1 MLKSVILGK
10 KGSSSSQVDIRDI
23 SGGILK
29 LSNNKYRQVMATSSI
44 NFELKSEDE
53 KDALIDT
60 FESFLN
66 SIGFPIQL
74 LIRTREIDID
84 DYLNSLNLRLD
95 EEPEEIYKA
104 QLISYRKFISTLI
117 SSNKIL
123 SRQFYVVIPY
133 DDIKNIGIASIRDQL
148 SIRADI
154 VSKNLSRLGIITKQL
169 GSIEVI
175 DLFYSFYSP
184 ERSKTQPLS
193 QKALDVM
200 GSEFVLKGGQDD

>member
-1 MLKSVILGK
+1 MV
-10 KGSSSSQVDIRDI
+10 
-23 SGGILK
+23 
-29 LSNNKYRQVMATSSI
+29 TSSI

-60 FESFLN
+60 YESFLN
-66 SIGFPIQL
+66 SVGFPIQL

-84 DYLNSLNLRLD
+84 DYLGSLNMRLD
-95 EEPEEIYKA
+95 EESEEIYKE
-104 QLISYRKFISTLI
+104 QLISYKKFISTLI

-133 DDIKNIGIASIRDQL
+133 DDSKNMDEASIKDQL

-154 VSKNLSRLGIITKQL
+154 ISKNLSRLGITTKQL
-169 GSIEVI
+169 TSIEVI

-193 QKALDVM
+193 QKVLDIM
-200 GSEFVLKGGQDD
+200 GSEFVLGGRQDD

>member
-1 MLKSVILGK
+1 
-10 KGSSSSQVDIRDI
+10 
-23 SGGILK
+23 
-29 LSNNKYRQVMATSSI
+29 MATSSI

-66 SIGFPIQL
+66 SVGFPIQL

-133 DDIKNIGIASIRDQL
+133 DD
-148 SIRADI
+148 
-154 VSKNLSRLGIITKQL
+154 
-169 GSIEVI
+169 
-175 DLFYSFYSP
+175 
-184 ERSKTQPLS
+184 
-193 QKALDVM
+193 
-200 GSEFVLKGGQDD
+200 

>member
-1 MLKSVILGK
+1 MLKSVFQGK
-10 KGSSSSQVDIRDI
+10 QGNTSAQIDIRDI

-29 LSNNKYRQVMATSSI
+29 LSNGKYRLIMATSSI

-60 FESFLN
+60 YESFLN
-66 SIGFPIQL
+66 SVGFPIQL

-95 EEPEEIYKA
+95 KESEEIYKA
-104 QLISYRKFISTLI
+104 QLISHKKFIFTLV

-133 DDIKNIGIASIRDQL
+133 DDLKNMDKASIKDQL

-154 VSKNLSRLGIITKQL
+154 VSKNLSRLGITTKQL
-169 GSIEVI
+169 ASIEVI

-200 GSEFVLKGGQDD
+200 GSEFVLKDKKDD